1 MCAIVP
7 LFPHSLQF
15 GSSTRPHWCRF
26 TGDGSVS
33 YTDLS
38 RNEILNWSFL
48 HSSVHVNSRAGRSH
62 FIKAPCFM
70 SSVDLAFL
78 LSSSVRRTSAWT
90 MVRPSAADAFDH
102 CRKWDIP
109 TPCHLVFVFP
119 MMCLVCVAFSLLG
132 PLMFLHTTSFLSLF
146 GSQLLQFCCLP
157 SPATSFGYLDLPPQR
172 ILASLVTCDIMLYYL
187 IKW

>member
-15 GSSTRPHWCRF
+15 GSLTRPHWCRF

-38 RNEILNWSFL
+38 RNEIPNWSFL
-48 HSSVHVNSRAGRSH
+48 HSSVRVNCRSGRSH
-62 FIKAPCFM
+62 LIKAPCFI

-78 LSSSVRRTSAWT
+78 WSSSVRRTSAWT

-119 MMCLVCVAFSLLG
+119 MMSRMCSILSAWSTDVFAYHFLPFLVWIPAPAILLSAESCNFITKRH
-132 PLMFLHTTSFLSLF
+132 L
-146 GSQLLQFCCLP
+146 
-157 SPATSFGYLDLPPQR
+157 ATLIFHHRGYWQ
-172 ILASLVTCDIMLYYL
+172 A
-187 IKW
+187 